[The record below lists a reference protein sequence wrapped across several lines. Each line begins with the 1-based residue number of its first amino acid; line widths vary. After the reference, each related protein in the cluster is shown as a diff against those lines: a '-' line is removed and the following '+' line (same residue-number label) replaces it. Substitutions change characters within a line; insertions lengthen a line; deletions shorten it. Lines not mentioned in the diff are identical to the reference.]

1 MTVKFD
7 KLAEGLG
14 LDQETKQQIVEAWS
28 TQLSEARKEIS
39 AELREEFAQKFEHD
53 KTALVGSMDQF
64 LTQRVKSEIEEFAQD
79 KQALAEQ
86 TVRVRQQAK
95 RHMSMMEKFILD
107 RLAHEVQELHQ
118 DRKLSANKLDKLDEF
133 VKQQLGKELK
143 ELSEDKKNLVKQR
156 VALIAES
163 KKQVS
168 QAKSQFVK
176 TAAAKIEENLN
187 QLVRREITQYRDDID
202 QARKNDFGQRIFEAF
217 AGEFLNSHLNENSQ
231 VKKLQAEMQTVTQ
244 QLEEAQNQIKK
255 HAEKLNESQLKL
267 RAARDQI
274 GRERVMGEL
283 LLPLGKK
290 QREVMTQL
298 LENVQTANLRDKFN
312 RYLPSVLNEE
322 SHTQLKTKLTESSKI
337 QTGDRKLDESKNHA
351 ESDEIE
357 IDQLRKLAGISGQ
370 Q

>member
-7 KLAEGLG
+7 TLAEGLG
-14 LDQETKQQIVEAWS
+14 LDQETKQQIVEAWNS
-28 TQLSEARKEIS
+28 QLSEARKQVA

-53 KTALVGSMDQF
+53 KSALVSSMDRF
-64 LTQRVKSEIEEFAQD
+64 LTERVHAEIEEFAQD
-79 KQALAEQ
+79 KRALAEQ
-86 TVRVRQQAK
+86 TVKVRKQAQ
-95 RHMSMMEKFILD
+95 RHMSMMEQFIVA
-107 RLAHEVQELHQ
+107 RLANEVKELHE
-118 DRKLSANKLDKLDEF
+118 DRKRSMNKLEQLTEF
-133 VKQQLGKELK
+133 VQGQLGKEIK

-163 KKQVS
+163 KKQIA
-168 QAKSQFVK
+168 QAKNQFVK

-187 QLVRREITQYRDDID
+187 QMVRREITQYRDDID

-231 VKKLQAEMQTVTQ
+231 VKKLQAEMQKVTQ
-244 QLEEAQNQIKK
+244 QLEESQNQIKK
-255 HAEKLNESQLKL
+255 HAQKLNESQLKL

-298 LENVQTANLRDKFN
+298 LENVQTDNLRDKFN

-370 Q
+370 K